1 MLKLRPRDCLLFAG
15 FMQLKEKA
23 GGLKALAVAQTFSGA
38 CLQTVSYRQSQ
49 QGVIVVITIEEGH
62 ETAYRFEANGT
73 HTFLVGENE
82 PLPQQEK
89 VTAGAD
95 DAPPVLAGDK
105 GKYALGCKGGTDPA
119 RTYWPSGENGLK
131 SNSRSFP

>member
-1 MLKLRPRDCLLFAG
+1 M
-15 FMQLKEKA
+15 
-23 GGLKALAVAQTFSGA
+23 
-38 CLQTVSYRQSQ
+38 
-49 QGVIVVITIEEGH
+49 IVVITIEEGH

-105 GKYALGCKGGTDPA
+105 GKYA
-119 RTYWPSGENGLK
+119 
-131 SNSRSFP
+131 